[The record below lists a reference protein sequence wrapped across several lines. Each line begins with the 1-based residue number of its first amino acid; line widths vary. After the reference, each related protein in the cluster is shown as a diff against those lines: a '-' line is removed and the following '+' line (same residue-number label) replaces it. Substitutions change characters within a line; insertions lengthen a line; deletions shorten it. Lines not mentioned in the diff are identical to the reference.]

1 MKYTFPRRLRLRKR
15 SLFRQVYENGR
26 YLSNSLISLHFI
38 VHGNQTHQ
46 IGVTAGKRL
55 GNAVTRNRCRRRL
68 KECYR
73 LYRNE
78 APVGMDIVIIA
89 RRGLVTADW
98 ADIVAAFRDIMRR
111 VNRLISKINQ
121 ES

>member
-26 YLSNSLISLHFI
+26 YLSNSLISLHFF
-38 VHGNQTHQ
+38 VHGKQTHQ
-46 IGVTAGKRL
+46 IGFTAGKRL

-121 ES
+121 DS